1 MEEILVATPLPYS
14 STTQA
19 RSFSGGVSIRPLA
32 PILWE
37 SSVFKAY
44 IAEHDRAELETTAYW
59 LCASGQFDSY
69 QDDFNEL
76 YETARRAMYA
86 HQIIYPS
93 GCKNIYLAF
102 HKASTGYDHIGNCR
116 PTNMKNTLFGR
127 VTSPERCGLGDDFEA
142 VFLGIQKAFE
152 EKVVRLQNPALLLE
166 QGMQTGNRYL
176 GTLLCVM
183 GLDMLFMAGSKM
195 PFISRLGGFLGLDSY
210 VFPPVLSLD
219 IQPREVVADVIEDVY
234 ELRNLIAH
242 GLEIPEKPYRQYCD
256 LRSTTGERINYVN
269 YHYGDLILD
278 SSLFLLT
285 RALRKIFIENL
296 YEDVKDVARWRAK
309 MTLYEHRYKNAGGLS
324 ARAGR

>member
-1 MEEILVATPLPYS
+1 M
-14 STTQA
+14 
-19 RSFSGGVSIRPLA
+19 
-32 PILWE
+32 
-37 SSVFKAY
+37 
-44 IAEHDRAELETTAYW
+44 
-59 LCASGQFDSY
+59 
-69 QDDFNEL
+69 
-76 YETARRAMYA
+76 
-86 HQIIYPS
+86 
-93 GCKNIYLAF
+93 
-102 HKASTGYDHIGNCR
+102 
-116 PTNMKNTLFGR
+116 
-127 VTSPERCGLGDDFEA
+127 
-142 VFLGIQKAFE
+142 GIQKAFE

-309 MTLYEHRYKNAGGLS
+309 MTLYEHRYKNAGGFRREPVVPIVFRVDGTPFPAYGSSLTRKADLFKAESGNPIQDKRSKRRSRTPASAASCFLEDQCKLS
-324 ARAGR
+324 NRNSAKIGAAVVKSIFGSRAAMLS